1 MFKQQAG
8 RYKELPEQIKSKKAL
23 LEELEKKEE
32 EEKQAIQIAEER
44 KKKREEEIAEER
56 ARKEKEEAE
65 YWESE
70 EGKARRLPKKAAQ
83 IASME
88 AIERA
93 EKEGGGA
100 KAPESRAK
108 GWA

>member
-1 MFKQQAG
+1 LFKQQAG

-93 EKEGGGA
+93 EKEGGGPKGA
-100 KAPESRAK
+100 ESRAK